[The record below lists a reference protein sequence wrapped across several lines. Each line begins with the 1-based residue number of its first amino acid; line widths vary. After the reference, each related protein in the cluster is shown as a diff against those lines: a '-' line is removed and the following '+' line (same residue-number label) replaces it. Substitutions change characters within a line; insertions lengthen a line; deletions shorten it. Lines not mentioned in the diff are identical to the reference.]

1 MKKLLL
7 LGLILAILIL
17 AMPQGVS
24 AATAPAN
31 PVVNANIAHTLVF
44 TAPSPA
50 AWVLDRGTV
59 ATDNYLSSTGS
70 GTAPI
75 VMTVDSANGWGV
87 TAVDANILTG
97 AGHMVPVTPFT
108 PAEAGPLVNA
118 LQVMTAGPV
127 GPTGTYTA
135 LPTASPFTPVTI
147 RTGVSGVTTWN
158 EDLKQ
163 TVALT
168 DYSLTTGGP
177 YRMTITFTC
186 TET

>member
-7 LGLILAILIL
+7 IGLILAICIL

-24 AATAPAN
+24 AATASPI
-31 PVVNANIAHTLVF
+31 VNANIVHTLVF

-50 AWVLDRGTV
+50 AWVLDRGTG

-75 VMTVDSANGWGV
+75 AMSVDSANGWGV
-87 TAVDANILTG
+87 TAVDANTG
-97 AGHMVPVTPFT
+97 ANAGHMVPVSPFT
-108 PAEAGPLVNA
+108 PTAAGPLVNV
-118 LQVMTAGPV
+118 LQVLTVGPV

-135 LPTASPFTPVTI
+135 LPTASPFTPVSI
-147 RTGVSGVTTWN
+147 KTGTSGVTTWN

-163 TVALT
+163 TVALA
-168 DYSLTTGGP
+168 DYALTTGGP
-177 YRMTITFTC
+177 YRMTITLTC